1 MRRTIVLSVGLAML
15 LASLGLQVLA
25 GSGAGAAVT
34 PTQVVTDL
42 TYTEGLCSDAGA
54 RCKWIGNSLTAWG
67 ARLIFKI
74 PLTVDGTKIGYEE
87 GECVNLTKKSESAYC
102 TYLLHLADG
111 TVAVQGTLPW
121 TLDEQGTIPVTGG
134 TGAYL
139 GAYGTLTYLDDD
151 TFDYQLHVV
160 TP

>member
-42 TYTEGLCSDAGA
+42 TSTEGFCSDAGA

-74 PLTVDGTKIGYEE
+74 PLTGDGTKIGYEE
-87 GECVNLTKKSESAYC
+87 GECVNLTKKSESASC
-102 TYLLHLADG
+102 FQAG
-111 TVAVQGTLPW
+111 N
-121 TLDEQGTIPVTGG
+121 
-134 TGAYL
+134 GARP
-139 GAYGTLTYLDDD
+139 
-151 TFDYQLHVV
+151 VV
-160 TP
+160 TPMRKGPVDASWSAANERASSIISWT